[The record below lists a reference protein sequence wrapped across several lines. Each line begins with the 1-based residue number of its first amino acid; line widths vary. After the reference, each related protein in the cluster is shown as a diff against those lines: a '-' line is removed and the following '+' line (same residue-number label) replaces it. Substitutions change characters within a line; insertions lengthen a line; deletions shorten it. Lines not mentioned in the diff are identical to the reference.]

1 MARKSRYIS
10 YAKAIIRIANKKEPV
25 KRALSSVKE
34 TKTVK

>member
-1 MARKSRYIS
+1 MARKSRFIS

-25 KRALSSVKE
+25 KKAPSAVKE